1 MFEEYKGVYVI
12 ADCFDGQ
19 VRKVTYE
26 LIGQARLIADQL
38 QEDVH
43 TLLLGAKVAGE
54 AQSLIEYGSDY
65 VHVFEHPYW
74 HATRLTAT
82 LKSLPISLLRINR
95 MLSSSVLLT
104 TVAIWHRVFPV
115 V

>member
-38 QEDVH
+38 HEDVH
-43 TLLLGAKVAGE
+43 TLLLGANVASE
-54 AQSLIEYGSDY
+54 AQSLVEYGSDY
-65 VHVFEHPYW
+65 VHVFEHPCW
-74 HATRLTAT
+74 LDTIPTVIPRL
-82 LKSLPISLLRINR
+82 LPISLPRINR
-95 MLSSSVLLT
+95 MLSLSALPM
-104 TVAIWHRVFPV
+104 TVAIWHRAFPV

>member
-1 MFEEYKGVYVI
+1 MKNTKVSMSLLTVST
-12 ADCFDGQ
+12 
-19 VRKVTYE
+19 VRCAKYTYE

-65 VHVFEHPYW
+65 VHVFV
-74 HATRLTAT
+74 TSFIGT
-82 LKSLPISLLRINR
+82 L
-95 MLSSSVLLT
+95 
-104 TVAIWHRVFPV
+104 HD
-115 V
+115 